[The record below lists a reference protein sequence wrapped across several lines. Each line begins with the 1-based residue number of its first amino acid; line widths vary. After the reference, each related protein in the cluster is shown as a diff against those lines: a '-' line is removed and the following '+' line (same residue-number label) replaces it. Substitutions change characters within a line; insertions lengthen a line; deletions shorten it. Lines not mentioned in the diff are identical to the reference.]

1 MKLIIQFLIKVAFLI
16 LFSNIVIAADKFE
29 GSGDLK
35 LDDPDIKWF
44 LKYLKPP
51 AGQVPM
57 VFFVLAEDGKAIWST
72 YWYCP
77 EGNCSTLSKSS
88 ASSKCTADAE
98 KYYKRSIFEECK
110 IFARRRTIVWKNGI
124 NPGRGK
130 ISKASSKF
138 DENQLRAK
146 LTELGFLGNNIS
158 SNNTTTK
165 KKKLKKDKTTS
176 ESTNSTSEISNDK
189 IKKLKDLKKLLDE
202 GILTKEEFDSEKKK
216 ILE

>member
-35 LDDPDIKWF
+35 LEDPDIKWF

-165 KKKLKKDKTTS
+165 KKKFKKDKTTS
-176 ESTNSTSEISNDK
+176 ESTNNSSEISNDK